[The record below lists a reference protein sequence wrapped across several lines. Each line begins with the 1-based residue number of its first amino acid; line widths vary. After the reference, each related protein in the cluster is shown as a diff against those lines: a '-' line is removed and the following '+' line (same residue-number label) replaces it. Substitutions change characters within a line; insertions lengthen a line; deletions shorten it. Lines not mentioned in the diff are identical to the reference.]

1 MPATLFIGGMKSGKS
16 LLAEREAL
24 LYPAPR
30 LYVATSE
37 IVDEEMKKRVELHK
51 IRRGEQFT
59 TIEEPLELDRVIN
72 ESSHLYSVVLID
84 CLTFWYNNLFYYQKS
99 FTEREASLTRFI
111 DAVKSCSSRVL
122 MVTNEVGMGII
133 PENRQS
139 REFVDF
145 SGKANQRIAEVC
157 QEAYFVILGK
167 RIKLE

>member
-16 LLAEREAL
+16 LLAEKEAL

-37 IVDEEMKKRVELHK
+37 LIDEEMKKRVELHK

-59 TIEEPLELDRVIN
+59 TIEEALELDRIIN
-72 ESSHLYSVVLID
+72 ENSHLYSVILID

-99 FTEREASLTRFI
+99 FVEREASLARFAE
-111 DAVKSCSSRVL
+111 AVKTCSSQVL

-133 PENRQS
+133 PENRLA

-157 QEAYFVILGK
+157 QETYFVLAGK
-167 RIKLE
+167 RLKLE